1 MNEINISE
9 YTIPQNVTVLDAL
22 HKLNNL
28 SGRTMTLF
36 ALDDRQRVT
45 GTLTDGD
52 IRRALIDGHSLQSP
66 VADVMHTAFVAFQ
79 DGQPDIADIREIR
92 QRKITLVPHLNADGT
107 IRRIYDF
114 SVFHSLL
121 PLDAVLMAGGR
132 GERLRPLTLDTPKP
146 LLPVGGRC
154 IIDYNIEALARNGI
168 TDISVTVN
176 YLAEKIEQHFEHPVA
191 GIKVKCVKEPCRL
204 GTIGSLTL
212 VEPGNN
218 PTVLLMNSDLLTN
231 INYEAMYMTH
241 IENDAD
247 MTAAVIP
254 YVVSVPYAIFRTNGN
269 SIQGLEEK
277 PTYNYYAN
285 AGIYMINRRCLE
297 IIPRNTYY
305 DATDFIE
312 ALIEQGGRVR
322 QYVIDGTWIDIG
334 SPDDYRA
341 AQELMKRRN
350 ELP

>member
-79 DGQPDIADIREIR
+79 DDQPDIADIREIR